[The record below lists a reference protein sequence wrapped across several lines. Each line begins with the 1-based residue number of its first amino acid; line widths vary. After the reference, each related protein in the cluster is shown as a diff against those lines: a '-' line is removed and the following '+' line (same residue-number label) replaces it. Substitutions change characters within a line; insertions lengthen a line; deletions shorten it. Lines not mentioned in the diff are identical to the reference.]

1 MGQIQR
7 KSKEDRI
14 LASVM
19 CWAVL
24 EEEELPLIGVVPS
37 VDCLSEGLPMPG
49 PIAAR
54 MAWRILSSSHVIGG
68 RVDT

>member
-37 VDCLSEGLPMPG
+37 VDFQ
-49 PIAAR
+49 
-54 MAWRILSSSHVIGG
+54 
-68 RVDT
+68 RVCPCPAP